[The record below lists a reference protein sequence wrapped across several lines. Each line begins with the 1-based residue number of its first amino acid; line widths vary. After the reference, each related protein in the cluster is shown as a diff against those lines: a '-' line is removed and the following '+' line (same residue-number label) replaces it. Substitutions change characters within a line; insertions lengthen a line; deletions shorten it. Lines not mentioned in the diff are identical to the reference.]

1 MIMSYTFNS
10 RPSVT
15 KTGGRGR
22 GRGRGSQSR
31 TQSQTNSTSNTNRQ
45 TAMQDPAAG
54 HVLGGSRP
62 KVQNSGMEPD
72 DVEHE
77 GAGAGSPSRP
87 SQQERMER

>member
-1 MIMSYTFNS
+1 MTMSYTFNS

-22 GRGRGSQSR
+22 GRGRESR
-31 TQSQTNSTSNTNRQ
+31 TQTNSNTNRQ
-45 TAMQDPAAG
+45 TAMQDPTAG
-54 HVLGGSRP
+54 HVLGCARP
-62 KVQNSGMEPD
+62 KVQNSGIEPD